1 VGAGRR
7 VRNGGR
13 GGRTAA
19 GRTAASG
26 REDLTMSARLEE
38 SKVLEAL
45 RAVKDPE
52 LHVDIVTLKMI
63 DDLKVDGGSVS
74 LTVNLTTPGCPL
86 KAQIEKEV
94 RAALA
99 GLPGVEAVSLKRGA
113 KVRRSIE
120 TQGDLIP
127 EVANTVA
134 VGSGKGGVGKSTV
147 AVNLALSFA
156 RAGAAVGL
164 MDADVYG
171 PNLVQ
176 MMGVKA
182 KPEIHEKKILP
193 VQTNGLK
200 LMSMAFFLKED
211 QPVVWRGPMLHGAMK
226 QFLGDV
232 IWGRLDYLFI
242 DMPPGTGDVQ
252 LTLSQIIP
260 LTGAVLVTTPQ
271 DVALSDV
278 RKAAAMFRTVNVPI
292 LGVVE
297 NMSYFNCPHC
307 GERAEIFSHGGG
319 RKAAEAFGTQFLGEI
334 PLDIRVRQGGDEGRP
349 PVVYDPKS
357 GPALVFKEI
366 AEKLAAIISVNTYRK
381 YEQEMAAEV

>member
-1 VGAGRR
+1 M
-7 VRNGGR
+7 
-13 GGRTAA
+13 AA
-19 GRTAASG
+19 EQVEAA
-26 REDLTMSARLEE
+26 R
-38 SKVLEAL
+38 VLEAL
-45 RAVKDPE
+45 RSVKDPE
-52 LHVDIVTLKMI
+52 LNVDIVTLGMI
-63 DDLKVDGGSVS
+63 EGLKVSDGTVS
-74 LTVNLTTPGCPL
+74 FTVNLTTPGCPL
-86 KAQIEKEV
+86 KVQIEKDV

-99 GLPGVEAVSLKRGA
+99 SVPGVNVVDLKMGA
-113 KVRRSIE
+113 KVRKSIE

-164 MDADVYG
+164 MDADIYG

-176 MMGVKA
+176 MMGVKG
-182 KPEIHEKKILP
+182 KPEIQGKTILP
-193 VQTNGLK
+193 VPALGLK
-200 LMSMAFFLKED
+200 LMSMAFFIKED
-211 QPVVWRGPMLHGAMK
+211 QPVIWRGPMLHGAMK

-232 IWGRLDYLFI
+232 VWGRLDYLFI

-297 NMSYFNCPHC
+297 NMSYFDCPHC

-319 RKAAEAFGTQFLGEI
+319 RRAAESFGTAFLGEV

-349 PVVYDPKS
+349 PVVHDPKS

-366 AEKLAAIISVNTYRK
+366 AEKLAAIISVNTYKK
-381 YEQEMAAEV
+381 YEQEMATRA

>member
-1 VGAGRR
+1 MATQLDEGR
-7 VRNGGR
+7 VL
-13 GGRTAA
+13 AA
-19 GRTAASG
+19 LKG
-26 REDLTMSARLEE
+26 
-38 SKVLEAL
+38 
-45 RAVKDPE
+45 VKDPE
-52 LHVDIVTLKMI
+52 LHVDIVTLGMI
-63 DDLKVDGGSVS
+63 EGLAVSGGAVS

-86 KAQIEKEV
+86 RAEIEKDV
-94 RAALA
+94 RDALEA
-99 GLPGVEAVSLKRGA
+99 LPGVTTIDLKMGA
-113 KVRRSIE
+113 KVKRSIE
-120 TQGDLIP
+120 APADLIP

-147 AVNLALSFA
+147 AVNLALAFA

-164 MDADVYG
+164 MDADIYG

-176 MMGVKA
+176 MMGVKTS
-182 KPEIHEKKILP
+182 PEIRERRIIP
-193 VQTNGLK
+193 VQAHGLK

-211 QPVVWRGPMLHGAMK
+211 EPVIWRGPMLHGAIR

-232 IWGRLDYLFI
+232 EWGRLDYLFI

-278 RKAAAMFRTVNVPI
+278 RKAAAMFRKVHVPL

-297 NMSYFNCPHC
+297 NMSYFECPHC
-307 GERAEIFSHGGG
+307 AERTEIFSHGG
-319 RKAAEAFGTQFLGEI
+319 ATPFAEAVGTICLGEI

-357 GPALVFKEI
+357 GPALVFKAI

-381 YEQEMAAEV
+381 LEHEIANEG

>member
-1 VGAGRR
+1 M
-7 VRNGGR
+7 
-13 GGRTAA
+13 T
-19 GRTAASG
+19 
-26 REDLTMSARLEE
+26 E
-38 SKVLEAL
+38 SPLDESRILQAL
-45 RAVKDPE
+45 RTVKDPE
-52 LHVDIVTLKMI
+52 LHVDIVTLGMI
-63 DDLKVDGGSVS
+63 EDLAIQGGAVS

-86 KAQIEKEV
+86 KAQIEKDV
-94 RAALA
+94 RAALQSV
-99 GLPGVEAVSLKRGA
+99 PGIESVALKMGA

-120 TQGDLIP
+120 TTGELIP

-134 VGSGKGGVGKSTV
+134 VASGKGGVGKSTV
-147 AVNLALSFA
+147 AANLALAFA

-164 MDADVYG
+164 MDADIYG

-176 MMGVKA
+176 MIGVKA
-182 KPEIHEKKILP
+182 KPEIQDKKIVP
-193 VQTNGLK
+193 VMAHGLK

-211 QPVVWRGPMLHGAMK
+211 EPVVWRGPMLHGAMK

-232 IWGRLDYLFI
+232 VWGKLDYLFI

-260 LTGAVLVTTPQ
+260 LTGAALVTTPQ

-278 RKAAAMFRTVNVPI
+278 RKAAAMFKKVNVPL

-319 RKAAEAFGTQFLGEI
+319 RRAAEAFGCPFLGEI

-349 PVVYDPKS
+349 PVVHDPKS
-357 GPALVFKEI
+357 GPALIFKEI
-366 AEKLAAIISVNTYRK
+366 AEKLAAIISVNTYKRF
-381 YEQEMAAEV
+381 EQEIAAGA

>member
-1 VGAGRR
+1 M
-7 VRNGGR
+7 
-13 GGRTAA
+13 TAPPLD
-19 GRTAASG
+19 SQ
-26 REDLTMSARLEE
+26 
-38 SKVLEAL
+38 KVLQAL
-45 RAVKDPE
+45 RSVKDPE
-52 LHVDIVTLKMI
+52 LSVDIVTLGMI
-63 DDLKVDGGSVS
+63 EGLKVEGGAVS

-86 KAQIEKEV
+86 KAQIEKDV
-94 RAALA
+94 RAAL
-99 GLPGVEAVSLKRGA
+99 GQVPGVASVDLKMGA

-120 TQGDLIP
+120 APADLIP

-147 AVNLALSFA
+147 AVNLALSFS

-164 MDADVYG
+164 LDADIYG

-182 KPEIHEKKILP
+182 RPEVVEKRILP
-193 VQTNGLK
+193 VVADGLK
-200 LMSMAFFLKED
+200 MMSMAFFLKED
-211 QPVVWRGPMLHGAMK
+211 EPVVWRGPMLHGAIR

-232 IWGRLDYLFI
+232 EWGRLDYMFI

-252 LTLSQIIP
+252 LTLSQVIP

-271 DVALSDV
+271 EVALSDV
-278 RKAAAMFRTVNVPI
+278 RKAAAMFRKVNVPI

-297 NMSYFNCPHC
+297 NMSYFECPHC
-307 GERAEIFSHGGG
+307 GERSEIFSHGGG
-319 RKAAEAFGTQFLGEI
+319 ARFAGAFGTVLLGEI

-349 PVVYDPKS
+349 PVIHDPKS
-357 GPALVFKEI
+357 GAALAFKGI

-381 YEQEMAAEV
+381 YEHELATGR

>member
-1 VGAGRR
+1 MTHD
-7 VRNGGR
+7 GGVDER
-13 GGRTAA
+13 A
-19 GRTAASG
+19 
-26 REDLTMSARLEE
+26 
-38 SKVLEAL
+38 VLEAL
-45 RAVKDPE
+45 RGVKDPE

-63 DDLKVDGGSVS
+63 EDVKIDGATVS

-86 KAQIEKEV
+86 KTQIEKDV
-94 RAALA
+94 RTALQA
-99 GLPGVEAVSLKRGA
+99 VQGVQTINVKMGA
-113 KVRRSIE
+113 KVRRSIDP
-120 TQGDLIP
+120 QGDLIP

-134 VGSGKGGVGKSTV
+134 IGSGKGGVGKSTV

-164 MDADVYG
+164 MDADIYG

-176 MMGVKA
+176 MMGVKT
-182 KPEIHEKKILP
+182 KPEIQDKKIVP
-193 VQTNGLK
+193 VQANGLK

-232 IWGRLDYLFI
+232 MWGALDYLFI

-271 DVALSDV
+271 EVALSDV
-278 RKAAAMFRTVNVPI
+278 RKAAAMFKTVNVPI

-334 PLDIRVRQGGDEGRP
+334 PLDIRVRLGGDEGRP
-349 PVVYDPKS
+349 PVVHDPKS

-381 YEQEMAAEV
+381 YEQEIAAGV

>member
-1 VGAGRR
+1 M
-7 VRNGGR
+7 
-13 GGRTAA
+13 
-19 GRTAASG
+19 
-26 REDLTMSARLEE
+26 DQAR
-38 SKVLEAL
+38 VLEAL
-45 RAVKDPE
+45 KGVKDPE
-52 LHVDIVTLKMI
+52 LNVDIVTLGMVEN
-63 DDLKVDGGSVS
+63 LRLEGGTVS

-86 KAQIEKEV
+86 KAQIEKDV

-99 GLPGVEAVSLKRGA
+99 PVPGVEKVDLTMGA

-120 TQGDLIP
+120 VQGGLIP

-147 AVNLALSFA
+147 ASSLALSFA

-176 MMGVKA
+176 MLGVKA
-182 KPEIHEKKILP
+182 KPETDGKTIKP
-193 VQTNGLK
+193 VETHGLK

-232 IWGRLDYLFI
+232 AWGKLDYLFI

-278 RKAAAMFRTVNVPI
+278 RRAAAMFRTVNVPI

-319 RKAAEAFGTQFLGEI
+319 RRAAESFGTTFLGEI
-334 PLDIRVRQGGDEGRP
+334 PIDIRVRQGGDEGRP
-349 PVVYDPKS
+349 PVAHDPKS
-357 GPALVFKEI
+357 GPALAFKEI
-366 AEKLAAIISVNTYRK
+366 SEKLAAIISVNTYRQF
-381 YEQEMAAEV
+381 EHEIAARP